1 MSNYTLKE
9 RFVAKILSS
18 TPRSKRVL
26 KFLYVY
32 VNSILYRRE
41 FTNIISHKKIK
52 HINSVVEL
60 KTSEE
65 SFFGY
70 YDKFPMNNNGWVIS
84 HISSCPT
91 WKKPNPN
98 VSIKIIL
105 TNIKTKESIVV
116 GETTSYNWQQGARA
130 HWLNNEELIFNWFD
144 KKRNTY
150 CSKVFSI
157 KLRKIIKVIDLPV
170 QDSCNRYFLSINYD
184 KLMKSSPD
192 YGYRNKL
199 SRGSTNYKDL
209 GEDGIFVHNFE
220 ENSSKLLHSFNQI
233 FDVGSIP
240 VFKKAIHT
248 INHIM
253 INPNG
258 KSFIFIHRYYLN
270 GVRHDRLLFSD
281 FKKIKILFEDN
292 MVSHCCWLDES
303 NIFGYLRYQGSDG
316 YYKCNVETEEI
327 SKNVFMTDLGIGD
340 GHPSSS
346 SNFIVFDSYPD
357 KARMQKL
364 MKYNSSDNS
373 IIELLELFNP
383 LKYQGE
389 LRCDLHPR
397 FNNKEDVIF
406 FDAVFEGKR
415 KHYYINLN

>member
-52 HINSVVEL
+52 RINSVVEL

-157 KLRKIIKVIDLPV
+157 KLRKIIK
-170 QDSCNRYFLSINYD
+170 
-184 KLMKSSPD
+184 
-192 YGYRNKL
+192 
-199 SRGSTNYKDL
+199 
-209 GEDGIFVHNFE
+209 
-220 ENSSKLLHSFNQI
+220 
-233 FDVGSIP
+233 
-240 VFKKAIHT
+240 
-248 INHIM
+248 
-253 INPNG
+253 
-258 KSFIFIHRYYLN
+258 
-270 GVRHDRLLFSD
+270 
-281 FKKIKILFEDN
+281 
-292 MVSHCCWLDES
+292 
-303 NIFGYLRYQGSDG
+303 
-316 YYKCNVETEEI
+316 
-327 SKNVFMTDLGIGD
+327 
-340 GHPSSS
+340 
-346 SNFIVFDSYPD
+346 
-357 KARMQKL
+357 
-364 MKYNSSDNS
+364 
-373 IIELLELFNP
+373 
-383 LKYQGE
+383 
-389 LRCDLHPR
+389 
-397 FNNKEDVIF
+397 
-406 FDAVFEGKR
+406 
-415 KHYYINLN
+415 